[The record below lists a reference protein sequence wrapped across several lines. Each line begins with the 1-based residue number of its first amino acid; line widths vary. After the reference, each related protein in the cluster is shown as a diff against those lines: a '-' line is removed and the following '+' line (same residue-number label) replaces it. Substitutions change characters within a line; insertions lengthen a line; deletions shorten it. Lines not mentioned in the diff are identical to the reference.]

1 MRVDVMSK
9 KKSPT
14 NPPLASAKETVPS
27 DNCSRFMARA
37 DELLS
42 QGLDISEVNPILE
55 EEFKTEKLEPIST
68 GPEPR
73 DA

>member
-1 MRVDVMSK
+1 
-9 KKSPT
+9 
-14 NPPLASAKETVPS
+14 
-27 DNCSRFMARA
+27 MARA

-42 QGLDISEVNPILE
+42 QGLDISEVTPILG

>member
-1 MRVDVMSK
+1 MIK
-9 KKSPT
+9 KKSQINSIPVSVKDT
-14 NPPLASAKETVPS
+14 KPNNNS
-27 DNCSRFMARA
+27 DRFVARA

-55 EEFKTEKLEPIST
+55 EEFKTEKLKPIST